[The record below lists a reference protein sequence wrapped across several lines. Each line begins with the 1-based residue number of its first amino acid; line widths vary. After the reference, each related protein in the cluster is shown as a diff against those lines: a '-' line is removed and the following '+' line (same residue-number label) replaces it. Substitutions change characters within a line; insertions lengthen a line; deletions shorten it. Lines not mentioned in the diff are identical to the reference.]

1 MSEPFDPV
9 LVEVIN
15 NEMAAVTE
23 EIAVVIW
30 RSGQSG
36 QLRTGDFATAICDA
50 QGRMI
55 GHGFAAPFQ
64 LAIFEELMKYVIAS
78 YGADFRP
85 GDVVLTND
93 PYSGMGHMP
102 DFAVVVPIMLDG
114 APQGFCVSYSHHSDV
129 GGRFPGSFSSEGRS
143 SYEEGLRIPIVKLV
157 EAGRMNQAVLDIVR
171 ANVRVPEEWIGDVKA
186 KIAGCERGAEQAA
199 RIIARHGKANFA
211 RACNHVM
218 DHAEKSL
225 RAAIAATR
233 DGTYRAS
240 YTMQE
245 REGPI
250 ELKLALEIAGDR
262 MVADFTGS
270 SAQVAYALNSPL
282 SMTRAGVFGALKCI
296 IGPELPMNCGFF
308 RPVEVV
314 APAGSVLNPA
324 FPAPVAGRAPVF
336 FRIFD
341 LVFAAL
347 AQALPGRVPV
357 VGEGGDALHF
367 SGHAKDGQ
375 EVSFLDLYF
384 GGWGARP
391 TADGIDGVA
400 PVFMGSYGSTSIEML
415 EAEQPVMIDGFG
427 FVPDSAGAGRYR
439 GSAGVY
445 RQWRFL
451 APGHVMVRTGRLEPA
466 PGVEGGLPGTP
477 AKTLVIRQ
485 GVATDIG
492 GGTHVHIEVATGDV
506 IYHSTAGAGGFG
518 DPRSRSP
525 ELVAADVRANIV
537 SARSAEEIYAV
548 AFRDGSLDP
557 GLTGRAR
564 AAGDSRAQNS
574 QTQNSQAQ
582 KAS

>member
-1 MSEPFDPV
+1 MSDSFDPI

-15 NEMAAVTE
+15 NELGAVTE

-30 RSGQSG
+30 RSGQSS

-50 QGRMI
+50 RGRMI
-55 GHGFAAPFQ
+55 GQGFAAPFQ
-64 LAIFEELMKYVIAS
+64 LAIFEELMKHIVAT
-78 YGADFRP
+78 YGDDFRA

-93 PYSGMGHMP
+93 PHSGMGHMP
-102 DFAVVVPIMLDG
+102 DFGVVVPVVLDG
-114 APQGFCVSYSHHSDV
+114 KVQAFCVSYSHHSDA
-129 GGRFPGSFSSEGRS
+129 GGRFPGSFSSEARS

-157 EAGRMNQAVLDIVR
+157 EAGRMNRAVLDIVR
-171 ANVRVPEEWIGDVKA
+171 ANVRIPEEWVGDVQA

-199 RIIARHGKANFA
+199 RIVARHGTAAFA
-211 RACNHVM
+211 SACNHVM
-218 DHAEKSL
+218 DHAERSL
-225 RAAIAATR
+225 RAAIAATP
-233 DGTYRAS
+233 DGVYHAA

-250 ELKLALEIAGDR
+250 ELKLALKIAGDT

-270 SAQVAYALNSPL
+270 SPQVGYALNSPL
-282 SMTRAGVFGALKCI
+282 SMTRAGVFGALKCL

-314 APAGSVLNPA
+314 APAGSILNPV

-367 SGHAKDGQ
+367 SGHTEQGQ

-391 TADGIDGVA
+391 LADGIDGVA
-400 PVFMGSYGSTSIEML
+400 PVFMGSYGATAIEML
-415 EAEQPVMIDGFG
+415 EAEQPIMVDGFG
-427 FVPDSAGAGRYR
+427 FVPDSAGAGRHR
-439 GSAGVY
+439 GSAAVY

-451 APGHVMVRTGRLEPA
+451 APGHAMVRTGRLEPA
-466 PGVEGGLPGTP
+466 PGIAGGHPG
-477 AKTLVIRQ
+477 AAARTLFIRD
-485 GVATDIG
+485 GVARDVG
-492 GGTHVHIEVATGDV
+492 AGTHVHFDVGQGDTV
-506 IYHSTAGAGGFG
+506 YHSTAGAGGYG
-518 DPRSRSP
+518 DPFERP
-525 ELVAADVRANIV
+525 AATVAADVAAGLLTPAI
-537 SARSAEEIYAV
+537 AREIYGV
-548 AFRDGSLDP
+548 ALTATGTLD
-557 GLTGRAR
+557 
-564 AAGDSRAQNS
+564 AAATATLR
-574 QTQNSQAQ
+574 TRI
-582 KAS
+582 